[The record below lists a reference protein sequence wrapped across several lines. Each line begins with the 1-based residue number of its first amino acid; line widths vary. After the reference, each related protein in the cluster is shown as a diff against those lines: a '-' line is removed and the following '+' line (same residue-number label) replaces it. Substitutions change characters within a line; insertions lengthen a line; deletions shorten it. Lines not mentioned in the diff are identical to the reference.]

1 MPDQQP
7 YQPKTDSE
15 PSVHEA
21 LRDHTALRERTV
33 DDHMFTAGEAW
44 GIPSTF
50 RLQLFTA
57 PGHRPVAVVTQ
68 TPDEG
73 TSLTNAAEHY
83 ASRVWEL
90 HAPDEPEPPIWI
102 QHYVEPD
109 DQQSNDAF
117 DLVRLRVDG
126 RFELSVAGWLQIA
139 ADQIATL
146 VGTPVD
152 GTRGE
157 RYVPHPAPPEQRLQ
171 YVVMDV
177 ADLPEPTPFR
187 EACMTPLRR
196 ILNRLLRRT
205 SCCWYHQQDW
215 SKVSELGIQLIEHA
229 RNDGKT
235 DHEISEQFIAM
246 ARELGTSNKDLMA
259 LKSLLEPSV
268 AIAPHLGENATY
280 TNGNHRA
287 RAMKDADV
295 TRTVVAT
302 WLPPH
307 AG

>member
-1 MPDQQP
+1 MPDQSP
-7 YQPKTDSE
+7 HPRNPDIE
-15 PSVHEA
+15 PTVEEA
-21 LRDHTALRERTV
+21 LLAHAALRERTV
-33 DDHMFTAGEAW
+33 DDHMFTAGEVW
-44 GIPSTF
+44 GIPCTF

-73 TSLTNAAEHY
+73 TSLTNAAERY

-102 QHYVEPD
+102 QHYAEPGE
-109 DQQSNDAF
+109 QPAAEF
-117 DLVRLRVDG
+117 DLVPFRVDG
-126 RFELSVAGWLQIA
+126 RFELQVAGWVQIT
-139 ADQIATL
+139 ADQLAAL

-157 RYVPHPAPPEQRLQ
+157 RYVPHPAPPEERLQ

-196 ILNRLLRRT
+196 ILNCLLRRT

-215 SKVSELGIQLIEHA
+215 SKVSELGIQLIEQA
-229 RNDGKT
+229 RTAGKT
-235 DHEISEQFIAM
+235 DHEISEQFMAM
-246 ARELGTSNKDLMA
+246 ARELGTSNEDLIA

-268 AIAPHLGENATY
+268 AIMPHLGDNATY

-287 RAMKDADV
+287 RAMKDAGV
-295 TRTVVAT
+295 TRTIVAT
-302 WLPPH
+302 WRPPNES
-307 AG
+307 